1 MKRESR
7 ERRAAAGPDR
17 ELRQLL
23 DQLNEGAYVTDSGRR
38 ILFWNRAAERIS
50 GYRRSEVQG
59 RRCADNILVHIDG
72 RGRSLCRGLCPLGA
86 TLRDGRARRGEIFL
100 HHKDGHRVP
109 VRVRTLPRRD
119 RRGSVVQAIE
129 LFEDLSEKLDLG
141 ARIEELRKLAMV
153 DRLTGAANRYFTEK
167 SLEARLEDR
176 RRFAS
181 PLGVIFFD
189 IDDFKRIN
197 DRFSHRVGDRALRT
211 VARTLQSNVRS
222 ADLVGRWG
230 GEEFLVIV
238 GHADG
243 RILRRIA
250 EKLRLLVERSVFWEK
265 EFPLHV
271 TLSGGA
277 TLARQA
283 DTVRTLVERADLL
296 MYRSKRAGKNR
307 VSFS

>member
-1 MKRESR
+1 MKREAT
-7 ERRAAAGPDR
+7 ERQATGPDR
-17 ELRQLL
+17 ELRRLL
-23 DQLNEGAYVTDSGRR
+23 DALNEGAYVTDGNRR

-50 GYRRSEVQG
+50 GYRRGEVQG
-59 RRCADNILVHIDG
+59 RRCADNILVHVDG
-72 RGRSLCRGLCPLGA
+72 CGRSLCRESCPLAA
-86 TLRDGRARRGEIFL
+86 TLRDGRPRRAEIYL

-109 VRVRTLPRRD
+109 VRVRALPRRD
-119 RRGSVVQAIE
+119 RGGRVVQAIE
-129 LFEDLSEKLDLG
+129 LFEDMSEKLDLG

-176 RRFAS
+176 RRFS
-181 PLGVIFFD
+181 LPLGIIFFD

-211 VARTLQSNVRS
+211 VARTLQSNVRF

-238 GHADG
+238 DHADR

-250 EKLRLLVERSVFWEK
+250 EKLRLLVERSVFREK
-265 EFPLHV
+265 ERSLRV

-277 TLARQA
+277 TLARED
-283 DTVRTLVERADLL
+283 DTVQTLVERADLL